1 MRRSRETGHVGHES
15 SPHTRN
21 EPLGL
26 VWPQYVVFMVKWWEE
41 KDTKVEL
48 GQKEKAHNPPEQ
60 G

>member
-1 MRRSRETGHVGHES
+1 MRRSGETGHVGHES

-48 GQKEKAHNPPEQ
+48 GQKEKVHNPP
-60 G
+60 